1 MASTSYWNPFATRR
15 LDGAPA
21 VDVHRDDDTLVVRA
35 PVPGV
40 EPGEVDVEIRDGVLE
55 MKVPLHPER
64 PAGPWGDTPRA
75 EI

>member
-15 LDGAPA
+15 PDGTPA
-21 VDVHRDDDTLVVRA
+21 VDVHRDHDTLVVRA

-40 EPGEVDVEIRDGVLE
+40 EPGEVDLEIHDGVLE
-55 MKVPLHPER
+55 MKIPLHPELVADPR
-64 PAGPWGDTPRA
+64 GRTPRA

>member
-1 MASTSYWNPFATRR
+1 MASTSYWNPFASRR
-15 LDGAPA
+15 PDGTPA

-40 EPGEVDVEIRDGVLE
+40 EPGEVDVEIHDGVLE
-55 MKVPLHPER
+55 MKIPLHPQ
-64 PAGPWGDTPRA
+64 PAPDPWGDTPRA